1 MISVATMTPINAFVI
16 LVKSTITVAVKVTN
30 FVTVYVVSYDGSFS
44 NVIPSTL
51 PLLVG
56 PLPFRYTGLV
66 GIFTARCYAERSI
79 AMASRLSVRP

>member
-1 MISVATMTPINAFVI
+1 MIIVATMTPINAFVI
-16 LVKSTITVAVKVTN
+16 MVKSTITVAVKVTN

-51 PLLVG
+51 PLLV
-56 PLPFRYTGLV
+56 PFRYTGLV